1 MKKIY
6 NWEKATVADLES
18 DGLLREA
25 TKIHVLCC
33 EMANNK
39 AVSIKGSDIER
50 LKAFF
55 NYHIDNEVP
64 VVFHNGATF
73 DIVLVEKLL
82 GIDLS
87 KLMLIDSLALSWY
100 LNFSR
105 MKHGLGTFHEDYG
118 IEKPPVD
125 DWTNLTYEE
134 YEHRCKE
141 DVKINVALWN
151 DLKARLVDMYTIAQA
166 QIDAG
171 NVGGKRLTE
180 DEEIYI
186 DRYVGGSVT
195 EAIDRLLTFLMF
207 KMDCARLQ
215 EDTGW
220 EVDVELLESSIEQ
233 LTKEGAEAKAELESV
248 MPVVP
253 KYVDRKKPAK
263 PFKKNGELS
272 ASGEAW
278 EEIKKL
284 ITSKATDEY
293 GHPMVKSSE
302 KEGVVKLLTSYEQPN
317 GNSPDQIK
325 AFLYSKGWVP
335 QTFKYERDEEAFNK
349 WVASKPREGANHQ
362 AWSAWK
368 ESRPE
373 DRAIPQITVAGDD
386 GKELCPSLEELA
398 EEVPEI
404 RVYAKYCVLKHRLG
418 VLNGFKRDL
427 YNGKLQARINGFTNT
442 LRVQHAEIVNLA
454 GVDKPYG
461 KIVRGV
467 LVAGKGKVS
476 VGSDL
481 SSLEDRTKHHFMLPH
496 DPEYVATM
504 QEDDFDPHILMAL
517 TAKMVTQQEFD
528 DFKAGNKSA
537 NAKAARKKGKTT
549 NYASVYNAGA
559 PKIAQAAGVSL
570 KEGKILHEAYWK
582 LNWSVKAIAEEQCV
596 IKDSRGNKWLVNPI
610 NGFCYAL
617 RKESDR
623 FSTLAQGTGS
633 FFFDMWVDKILEK
646 MYAKYGKKTLTGS
659 FHDENILVIK
669 DLPKYREEF
678 ANIIQ
683 EAIED
688 VNIEFKLRR
697 KLGCETQF
705 GQRYSE
711 IH

>member
-39 AVSIKGSDIER
+39 TVSIKGSDIER

-151 DLKARLVDMYTIAQA
+151 DLKARLIDMYTIAQA

-284 ITSKATDEY
+284 VTSKATDEY

-317 GNSPDQIK
+317 GNSPEQIK

-335 QTFKYERDEEAFNK
+335 QTFKYERDDEAFNK
-349 WVASKPREGANHQ
+349 WVASKPREGAGHQ
-362 AWSAWK
+362 AWIAWK
-368 ESRPE
+368 EARPE
-373 DRAIPQITVAGDD
+373 DRAIPQITVAGDE

-427 YNGKLQARINGFTNT
+427 YKGKLQARINGFTNT

-467 LVAGKGKVS
+467 LVAGRGKVS

-517 TAKMVTQQEFD
+517 TAKMVTQEEFD
-528 DFKAGNKSA
+528 QFKAGNKTA

-678 ANIIQ
+678 AGIIQ